1 MTQVLRAALGVKNE
15 LDVVKFIGF
24 LVFVFIVL
32 Q

>member
-15 LDVVKFIGF
+15 LDVVKFISF